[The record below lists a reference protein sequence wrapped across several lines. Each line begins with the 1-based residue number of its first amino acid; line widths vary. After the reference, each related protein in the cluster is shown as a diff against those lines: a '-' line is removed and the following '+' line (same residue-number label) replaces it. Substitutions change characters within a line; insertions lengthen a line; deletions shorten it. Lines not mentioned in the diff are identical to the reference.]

1 MHDCR
6 KMTIAVAHQ
15 HREPRYWADPEWL
28 GSRGV
33 LMKTIKDLP
42 EHSRPREK
50 LREKGAA
57 ALTDE
62 ELVAAILGMGTR
74 GIDVR
79 TMARQVVA
87 LICEHRE
94 GLTLDHL
101 LSVPGMGLAKGGQIL
116 SAFELARRH
125 LVNETTKIECAED
138 VLPLLADI
146 RAKSQE
152 HFVCVTL
159 NGANELIEKRI
170 VTIGLL
176 DRSLVHPRDVFA
188 DLIADR
194 AAAVIFA
201 HNHPSGDL
209 QPSDED
215 LKTQDQLVQ
224 AAKILGIRV
233 LDHVI
238 VTRKGYYSFQEA
250 GIV

>member
-1 MHDCR
+1 
-6 KMTIAVAHQ
+6 MTK
-15 HREPRYWADPEWL
+15 
-28 GSRGV
+28 S
-33 LMKTIKDLP
+33 IKELP

-62 ELVAAILGMGTR
+62 ELVAAILGMGTVR
-74 GIDVR
+74 VDVR
-79 TMARQVVA
+79 TMARQVA
-87 LICEHRE
+87 GLISEQGE

-101 LSVPGMGLAKGGQIL
+101 LSVSGMGLAKGAQIL

-125 LVNETTKIECAED
+125 LLKEGLKIESAED
-138 VLPLLADI
+138 VLPLIANI
-146 RAKSQE
+146 AGKSQE
-152 HFVCVTL
+152 HFVCISL
-159 NGANELIEKRI
+159 NGANEVIEKRV

-176 DRSLVHPRDVFA
+176 DRSLVHPRDVYA
-188 DLIADR
+188 DVISDR

-201 HNHPSGDL
+201 HNHPSGNL

-238 VTRKGYYSFQEA
+238 VGRKGYYSFQEA
-250 GIV
+250 GLIS